1 MKPNR
6 WNRFLAAFQCVPLS
20 SSLVISLIGLAAQP
34 VHSAT
39 LTWDVTPG
47 TTGVGDGAI
56 TGGVGN
62 WDTTPS
68 LGNWTSDGGA
78 NNVAWVNGVTPDIA
92 VFGGTA
98 GIVTQA
104 GIVTNGL
111 IFNTAGY
118 SVAGGTL
125 TLGGTTP
132 KITTAADATVSSVLA
147 GTAGMTKDGAAILNI
162 PSKAT
167 YTGNTIVNAG
177 VLNLTGGGGAS
188 GTIRGTAT
196 INNGATL
203 RISTGDATGY
213 GTGTDRL
220 AVINVNQGGLLNIAV
235 TNNQT
240 LGNGVINLTGGAI
253 TGVSG
258 SNLDF
263 FQTTS
268 GLNSLASSV
277 TSTVNGT
284 RLSIRQTAGL
294 TVNVADG
301 TTLSGVDLDVGSVI
315 ASNGGFL
322 TAPLIKTGTGT
333 MLLRAANTYSG
344 ATQINGGSFILG
356 AAGTATATDIT
367 VSNVGSTL
375 GVATTGKTLKSLTLN
390 TGTRLAIAA
399 SKTAT
404 TTVTN
409 ALTTNGTI
417 TLEPNF
423 LDVPAA
429 SDVYNL
435 VTAGSA
441 AGAATFPVDT
451 LSFGASRV
459 TGTAAVVGNTL
470 QLTVGT
476 GAASLVW
483 DNDAATSVWNLN
495 TTANFDNGGS
505 PDVFKTFDGVTF
517 DGTAPGTITLAG
529 EIRPSAV
536 NVTSSTGDHTFAGSG
551 SLVGGVLTKSGT
563 SALTITNSNS
573 HASTLVTG
581 GTLNANGASSLGNV
595 AVVNGGLLNLGNANA
610 LGAATLTLTSGSFD
624 NTTGALLTLAN
635 PQVWNGTTT
644 FVGTGELITTGGV
657 TLTANSEL
665 SVAAN
670 TVTANGIISGAF
682 NLAKSGAGV
691 LRLNT
696 GHTYSGTTDVTGSGR
711 LWVSNT
717 LRNSSSFNVGT
728 GATLEFG
735 ATNIFVAGHGTAM
748 PATRVITVDGG
759 TLLMNNL
766 MDARFGSVTLNN
778 GATWTSDR
786 VLTNYD
792 ALLANTT
799 GGAANVT
806 VGGTGASVMNGS
818 GGIHLQ
824 DVQNFVVADTTS
836 SSAADLVVSM
846 VLAGPGTTGGA
857 NGGINKTG
865 AGTMV
870 LNGVNTYTGATL
882 INGGILELGTA
893 GSITPSAVTVNAT
906 GTLKAAVSEKTVAAL
921 TANDGSTLNLPANKL
936 QSTRVTGALTTAG
949 NVTLR
954 PVFTDTPAPGDNY
967 DFVSAAT
974 FTDGATYTV
983 DTGALGAS
991 RVTAT
996 AAAELGQYLVLT
1008 IGTGSANLTWTNAA
1022 ATGTWNLNSDA
1033 NFDNGGSPDVFK
1045 TFDAVTFG
1053 DTAAG
1058 TVNLDGTLYP
1068 STVTVNSTSDY
1079 TFGGSGTLGGGALV
1093 KLGSS
1098 TLNLVSAQSPASVTV
1113 GGGTLNVADAAA
1125 LGSGRITLNGG
1136 TLNNGTGG
1144 ALSLANLQSW
1154 NTAATFTGSE
1164 LTVGGAVTLTAA
1176 TDLTTGPSA
1185 LTVSGAINGAAG
1197 ALIKKGSGT
1206 VNLNGAAAS
1215 TLTSGLDVAEGSVL
1229 VNTATGATLVNV
1241 GSGATAAAMVLD
1253 GNQVGNRL
1261 AALAA
1266 VTVGGNGTVTVNGV
1280 NALPNHTNS
1289 VNFTVEAG
1297 GLLNFTSGGSTAI
1310 TAAGSSHHHMGNLIL
1325 NGGTMSLPYSGAGTA
1340 YNGESVQLNG
1350 TVSTGGTTPSTIQFG
1365 AGALPVNAGLALQGA
1380 RTFTVADV
1388 TGSPAADLTINAE
1401 LENSDTPPG
1410 SLVKDGPGTLAL
1422 TGSFAHSYTGTTTVT
1437 AGTLSANGSVAGP
1450 LLVDAAGTIAPGV
1463 ATGSFGAGNTT
1474 VAGTYACEIDGVT
1487 GDTLAV
1493 TGNLDL
1499 TGSTLAI
1506 AVLGGGATEATY
1518 VIATYTGALT
1528 GTFGTVT
1535 GLPSGYSV
1543 NYDTP
1548 GQIVLT
1554 NAADAYDSWESGY
1567 GIAGAGA
1574 DTDSDNDGIPNGIEF
1589 VIGGIPSG
1597 PGSNSN
1603 HLLPTI
1609 TIDGNYLN
1617 FTFRRT
1623 DASASYD
1630 PLVEYGSTLTGWLD
1644 AEAGEPVLTPV
1655 IINEANDGFGAGVDS
1670 VEVRIPR
1677 SLAVDDKLFAR
1688 LKVTIP
1694 AP

>member
-6 WNRFLAAFQCVPLS
+6 WNRFLAAFQGAPLS
-20 SSLVISLIGLAAQP
+20 SALVVTLIGLAAQP
-34 VHSAT
+34 AHSAT
-39 LTWDVTPG
+39 LTWDVAPG
-47 TTGVGDGAI
+47 TTGAGNGTI
-56 TGGVGN
+56 TGGAGN

-68 LGNWTSDGGA
+68 LGNWTADGGA

-118 SVAGGTL
+118 TVTGGTL
-125 TLGGTTP
+125 TLGGTSP
-132 KITTAADATVSSVLA
+132 KITTAADATISSVLA

-162 PSKAT
+162 PTKAT
-167 YTGNTIVNAG
+167 YTGNTIVDAG
-177 VLNLTGGGGAS
+177 VLNLTGGGGGS

-196 INNGATL
+196 VNNGATL
-203 RISTGDATGY
+203 RISTGDATGF

-235 TNNQT
+235 TSNQT

-263 FQTTS
+263 FQTAS

-277 TSTVNGT
+277 TSTINGT

-301 TTLSGVDLDVGSVI
+301 TTPSGIDLDVGSVI
-315 ASNGGFL
+315 ASNGTFL
-322 TAPLIKTGTGT
+322 TAPLIKAGTGT
-333 MLLRAANTYSG
+333 MLLRAVNTYTG
-344 ATQINGGSFILG
+344 PTQINGGSFILG
-356 AAGTATATDIT
+356 AAGSATATDIT

-390 TGTRLAIAA
+390 TGTRLGIAA

-417 TLEPNF
+417 TVEPNF

-429 SDVYNL
+429 SDVYNI
-435 VTAGSA
+435 VTAGSV

-476 GAASLVW
+476 GAATLVW
-483 DNDAATSVWNLN
+483 DNDAATGVWNLN

-529 EIRPSAV
+529 ELRPSAV

-573 HASTLVTG
+573 HASTVVTG
-581 GTLNANGASSLGNV
+581 GTLNANAASSLGGL
-595 AVVNGGLLNLGNANA
+595 VVLNGGSLNLGNANA
-610 LGAATLTLTSGSFD
+610 LGAATLTLTSGTFD
-624 NTTGALLTLAN
+624 NTTGAALTIAN
-635 PQVWNGTTT
+635 PQVWNGSTT
-644 FVGTGELITTGGV
+644 FTGTGDLTTTGGV
-657 TLTANSEL
+657 SLTANSEI
-665 SVAAN
+665 S
-670 TVTANGIISGAF
+670 VTAGAMNTNGIISGAF
-682 NLAKSGAGV
+682 NFKKSGAGI
-691 LRLNT
+691 LRFNS
-696 GHTYSGTTDVTGSGR
+696 GHSYSGSTDVTGSGR
-711 LWVSNT
+711 LVVSNT
-717 LRNSSSFNVGT
+717 LRNTSAFNVGT

-735 ATNIFVAGHGTAM
+735 ATNIFVAGHGIAV
-748 PATRVITVDGG
+748 PATMVMTVDGG
-759 TLLMNNL
+759 TLLMNAAF
-766 MDARFGSVTLNN
+766 DARFGNVTLNN
-778 GATWTSDR
+778 GATWTSNR

-799 GGAANVT
+799 AGTANVT
-806 VGGTGASVMNGS
+806 VGGTGTSVMNGS

-836 SSAADLVVSM
+836 SAAADLVVSM

-882 INGGILELGTA
+882 INGGVLELGA
-893 GSITPSAVTVNAT
+893 SGSINPSAVTVNAT
-906 GTLKAAVSEKTVAAL
+906 GTLKAAVTEKTVAAL
-921 TANDGSTLNLPANKL
+921 TANDGSTLTLPANKL
-936 QSTRVTGALTTAG
+936 ESTRVTGALTTAG

-983 DTGALGAS
+983 DTSALGAS

-1008 IGTGSANLTWTNAA
+1008 IGTGSANLTWNNAA
-1022 ATGTWNLNSDA
+1022 ATGVWNLDSDA
-1033 NFDNGGSPDVFK
+1033 NFNNGGSPDVFK

-1068 STVTVNSTSDY
+1068 STVTVNSSTDY
-1079 TFGGSGTLGGGALV
+1079 TFAGSGTLGGGALV
-1093 KLGSS
+1093 KLGTS
-1098 TLNLVSAQSPASVTV
+1098 TLNLVSAQSPTSVTV
-1113 GGGTLNVADAAA
+1113 SGGTLNVADAAA
-1125 LGSGRITLNGG
+1125 VGSGRITLNGG
-1136 TLNNGTGG
+1136 SLNNGTGA
-1144 ALSLANLQSW
+1144 ALSLANAQSW
-1154 NTAATFTGSE
+1154 NTAASFTGDD
-1164 LTVGGAVTLTAA
+1164 LTLTGPVTLTAT
-1176 TDLTTGPSA
+1176 TDLTTGPSD

-1197 ALIKKGSGT
+1197 ALVKKGTGT
-1206 VNLNGAAAS
+1206 VDLNGAAAS
-1215 TLTSGLDVAEGSVL
+1215 TLTTGLNVVEGSVL
-1229 VNTATGATLVNV
+1229 VNTATGATLANV

-1253 GNQVGNRL
+1253 ANQSANRL

-1289 VNFTVEAG
+1289 VSFTVEAG

-1310 TAAGSSHHHMGNLIL
+1310 GAAGISHHHMGSLTL
-1325 NGGTMSLPYSGAGTA
+1325 NGGTMSLPYSGTGSS

-1350 TVSTGGTTPSTIQFG
+1350 TVLVGGSTPSTIQFG
-1365 AGALPVNAGLALQGA
+1365 AGALPANAGLALQGA

-1401 LENSDTPPG
+1401 LENSDTAPV
-1410 SLVKDGPGTLAL
+1410 SLTKNGPGTLAL
-1422 TGSFAHSYTGTTTVT
+1422 TGSFAHSYSGTMIVA

-1450 LLVDAAGTIAPGV
+1450 LVVDAAGTIAPGV
-1463 ATGSFGAGNTT
+1463 AAGSFGAGNTT
-1474 VAGTYACEIDGVT
+1474 LAGTYACEIDGAT

-1499 TGSTLAI
+1499 TGSTLDL

-1518 VIATYTGALT
+1518 VIATYTGTLT
-1528 GTFGTVT
+1528 GTFGTVN

-1543 NYDTP
+1543 NYDTT
-1548 GQIVLT
+1548 GEIRLT
-1554 NAADAYDSWESGY
+1554 SASDAYDSWENLN
-1567 GIAGAGA
+1567 GITGAGA

-1589 VIGGIPSG
+1589 VIGGDPSG
-1597 PGSNSN
+1597 PGSDSN

-1609 TIDGNYLN
+1609 TLDRTYLN

-1623 DASASYD
+1623 DESASYD
-1630 PLVEYGSTLTGWLD
+1630 PLVEYGSTLTGWFD
-1644 AEAGEPVLTPV
+1644 AEAGEPVLFPV
-1655 IINEANDGFGAGVDS
+1655 IINEVDEGFGAGVDS
-1670 VEVRIPR
+1670 VQVRIPR
-1677 SLAVDDKLFAR
+1677 SLAVNDKLFAR